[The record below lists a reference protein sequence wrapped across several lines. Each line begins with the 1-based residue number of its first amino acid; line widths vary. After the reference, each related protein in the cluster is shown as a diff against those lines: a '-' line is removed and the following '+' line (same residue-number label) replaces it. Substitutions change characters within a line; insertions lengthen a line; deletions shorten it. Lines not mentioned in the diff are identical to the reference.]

1 MKPSIHLL
9 YGIII
14 GMLLFACTGS
24 DSTNENT
31 SNNSGDSTSNSIKPS
46 KQANS
51 TSASSVTP
59 TPSKQANSASS
70 VTPTASPTPK
80 QVEIYF
86 ADWDEHVS
94 SKYATSPAS
103 KDATSPI
110 YKFLDWKTDN
120 EKDSKTTIKEKYA
133 EGWKL
138 SQIVKTNASA
148 TTWQM
153 MLVFEK
159 G

>member
-1 MKPSIHLL
+1 MKPSIHLI
-9 YGIII
+9 YGIVI

-51 TSASSVTP
+51 TSVST
-59 TPSKQANSASS
+59 

-80 QVEIYF
+80 KVEIYF
-86 ADWDEHVS
+86 ADWNEYVF
-94 SKYATSPAS
+94 T

-148 TTWQM
+148 QTWQM